1 MADIFGEIQNPFR
14 PKSEGGLGV
23 ESYAGEIGEGTF
35 GLLALMNN
43 LLKLVVVIAG
53 LFAFF
58 NLIVAGYQFMT
69 AMGDPKGITAA
80 WNKIWQSL
88 IGLLIVAGSF
98 ALAAIFGWLLLGDPL
113 AILNPQIYGPGTPLP
128 PSGP

>member
-1 MADIFGEIQNPFR
+1 MLAIFGEIKNPYVD
-14 PKSEGGLGV
+14 P
-23 ESYAGEIGEGTF
+23 YAVGIGEGTF
-35 GLLALMNN
+35 GLLAFMNN

-58 NLIVAGYQFMT
+58 NLIIGGYQFMT

-98 ALAAIFGWLLLGDPL
+98 VLAAIFGWLLFGDAS
-113 AILNPQIYGPGTPLP
+113 AILQPKIYGPGE
-128 PSGP
+128 